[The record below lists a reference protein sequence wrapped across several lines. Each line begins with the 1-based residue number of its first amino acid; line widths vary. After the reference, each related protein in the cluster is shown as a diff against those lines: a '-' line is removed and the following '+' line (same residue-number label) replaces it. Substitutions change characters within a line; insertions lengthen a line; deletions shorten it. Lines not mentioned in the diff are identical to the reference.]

1 MTSVGSESVAVIPGR
16 DGRASAGVAPG
27 DGVITRSDICD
38 GGALGG
44 VPSSGASPG
53 TANMIQSLRDVVSE
67 LFNVHY
73 FSSSK
78 RLDEQMPRRWINARD
93 VEDVAGNKGGSSTK
107 EGLVRLLRHLAEGKV
122 QKVEDIISASDL
134 ARKVGFWVMP
144 HPQLIPL
151 SQTSD
156 ISRADDDANAICQPS
171 TACMQYCTQP

>member
-27 DGVITRSDICD
+27 DGVITRSDICA

-44 VPSSGASPG
+44 EGVPSSGDSPG
-53 TANMIQSLRDVVSE
+53 AANRIQSLRDVVSD
-67 LFNVHY
+67 LFAVFY
-73 FSSSK
+73 LKSSED
-78 RLDEQMPRRWINARD
+78 LGEQMPSRWIN
-93 VEDVAGNKGGSSTK
+93 VSEVAGNKGGSLTK
-107 EGLVRLLRHLAEGKV
+107 EGLVRLLRHLAEGKM

-156 ISRADDDANAICQPS
+156 ISRADDDANAIC
-171 TACMQYCTQP
+171 